1 MTMAPAAANRGACTR
16 DIVAPAENSAM
27 SRPVGI
33 GGLGVLD
40 LDLLAAERQLLAL
53 RPRGG
58 EEPHLSAGKSRS
70 SSSVRITWPTCPV
83 APTTPMFDHR

>member
-1 MTMAPAAANRGACTR
+1 MTVTPAAANRGACTR
-16 DIVAPAENSAM
+16 DIVAPAENSCDVQAC
-27 SRPVGI
+27 GI
-33 GGLGVLD
+33 GCRGVLD

-58 EEPHLSAGKSRS
+58 EEPHTVAGKSRS

-83 APTTPMFDHR
+83 APTTPMLTI